1 MPARLVVGI
10 EHHFPCPLPHSQS
23 DSTSSAIPYQLDAV
37 DPRYLITDLHHV
49 HEPIAFVAPERGLL
63 RLAVAPSSPQNRVD
77 PKRWWSDSGSTKMRV
92 NHWTA
97 SLLSLLVCPCLACRH
112 QGPHPACLGGASDFT
127 LIGGARARPVF
138 LRAAAVRNHA
148 FHPHKVGGGVTP
160 SIAVT
165 CAMCDRQSGAVQIIS
180 LLQFTMRAWVVSY

>member
-97 SLLSLLVCPCLACRH
+97 SLLSLLVCQCLACRYPR
-112 QGPHPACLGGASDFT
+112 PHPACLGGASDFT
-127 LIGGARARPVF
+127 LTGGARAGPPFSPPAAKR
-138 LRAAAVRNHA
+138 RAGRRSFFARCCRAESYAPPTQGGRGRNSLDCSDVRH
-148 FHPHKVGGGVTP
+148 V
-160 SIAVT
+160 
-165 CAMCDRQSGAVQIIS
+165 
-180 LLQFTMRAWVVSY
+180 